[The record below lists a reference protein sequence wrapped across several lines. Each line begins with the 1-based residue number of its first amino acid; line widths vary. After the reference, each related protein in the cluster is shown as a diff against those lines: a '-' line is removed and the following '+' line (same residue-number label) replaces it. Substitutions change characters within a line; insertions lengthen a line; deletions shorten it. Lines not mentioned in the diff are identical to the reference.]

1 MTYFFILIFTTMS
14 MVLCS
19 PLLTIIKVYESKK
32 QLQYNKDYT
41 LNEQQL
47 SQVKLQYYI
56 KKKFDGLKTS
66 CTALQSY
73 NLKLGS
79 FLMYHVQLD
88 FFCNIAY
95 LILSNGKLVII
106 QTLI

>member
-56 KKKFDGLKTS
+56 KK
-66 CTALQSY
+66 
-73 NLKLGS
+73 NL
-79 FLMYHVQLD
+79 M
-88 FFCNIAY
+88 A
-95 LILSNGKLVII
+95 
-106 QTLI
+106 